1 MTLGRADDPETQTK
15 IEQMVQTLAASS
27 DRIALLNWEKD
38 LKADWSKPYGLS
50 LIFRRVW
57 ESTGFRAI
65 IQDEFRS
72 LETEFD
78 VPESIFNMTLS
89 RLTEPCSKRGL
100 QLWQKE
106 NYSIHPF
113 ELHQYYRAM
122 DYLIEKKESIEQ
134 RVFSQMRDLFCQN
147 VDIVLFDTTTLVYYG
162 EGEEQEV
169 KQEDEGK
176 SEDPKPLLAHGFS
189 KAKRYDLKQVVVGIA
204 MSKDGIPLAHEV
216 FSGNTNDVSCFK
228 EVIDQLSKKFQVGK
242 VILVGDRGMISQKN
256 VKHLDEKGYQYILGF
271 RMRTIPKDA
280 RHWVLSKLD
289 LKRVRKDLSW
299 KEVSYQ
305 DQRLLVCFNPERAVL
320 DAEHRERILEKI
332 RKKIKDGSILS
343 VVDNPHYKKF
353 LKIKGEKPKLDLEQ
367 IERDAMYDGLY
378 VLTSNTKMKGQQIID
393 SYKDLWQVESAF
405 RQLKSELE
413 AGPIFHWKDDRI
425 RAHVMI
431 CFLALIL
438 RTVFYKQL
446 RKQDSKASYSEV
458 FSDLRALCAIG
469 LRIQENEV
477 TLRTELQPKAVLAF
491 KALGMNPP
499 KHILS
504 SSKPLTPVVARL

>member
-1 MTLGRADDPETQTK
+1 
-15 IEQMVQTLAASS
+15 
-27 DRIALLNWEKD
+27 
-38 LKADWSKPYGLS
+38 
-50 LIFRRVW
+50 
-57 ESTGFRAI
+57 
-65 IQDEFRS
+65 
-72 LETEFD
+72 
-78 VPESIFNMTLS
+78 
-89 RLTEPCSKRGL
+89 
-100 QLWQKE
+100 
-106 NYSIHPF
+106 
-113 ELHQYYRAM
+113 
-122 DYLIEKKESIEQ
+122 
-134 RVFSQMRDLFCQN
+134 
-147 VDIVLFDTTTLVYYG
+147 
-162 EGEEQEV
+162 
-169 KQEDEGK
+169 
-176 SEDPKPLLAHGFS
+176 
-189 KAKRYDLKQVVVGIA
+189 
-204 MSKDGIPLAHEV
+204 
-216 FSGNTNDVSCFK
+216 
-228 EVIDQLSKKFQVGK
+228 
-242 VILVGDRGMISQKN
+242 
-256 VKHLDEKGYQYILGF
+256 
-271 RMRTIPKDA
+271 MRTIPKDA
-280 RHWVLSKLD
+280 RYWVLSKLD
-289 LKRVRKDLSW
+289 LKRVRKDLSF

-305 DQRLLVCFNPERAVL
+305 DQRLLVCYNPERAVL

-367 IERDAMYDGLY
+367 VERDAMYDGLY

-446 RKQDSKASYSEV
+446 RKQDAKASYSEV

-469 LRIQENEV
+469 LRIQENEII
-477 TLRTELQPKAVLAF
+477 LRTELQPKAVLAF

-504 SSKPLTPVVARL
+504 SSRSLTPVVARL